1 MLLQLIEKCGYTVNN
16 VAEAL
21 KVSTQTISDW
31 NYGRRELTRKQSRQ
45 LARLLGVTEK
55 ELADWGRL

>member
-21 KVSTQTISDW
+21 KVSTRTISDW

>member
-21 KVSTQTISDW
+21 KVSTRTISEW

>member
-21 KVSTQTISDW
+21 KVSTQTISEW